1 MRFTLDGTTLIK
13 LRSITLDDGLKRKFN
28 LLVVN
33 KSVPSSLQNELNEFD
48 SLLHWL
54 NSDRE
59 AAGVA
64 YEKLRS
70 RLLKVFIS
78 QGAAAAEDLV
88 DEVFTRTARKLSEG
102 VQVQA
107 TDPFIYCYGIARNVL
122 REYRKLQLRVGESI
136 ERDESTNRQPP
147 EPAIHPAIIELE
159 ETERQEREH
168 RLTCLE
174 HALSRLTTENRVMFL
189 EYYRHDIKSKTNHRE
204 QLADSLGMPMNAIR
218 IRVHR
223 LKAKLEESIRK
234 CLTRTQIL
242 QKKA

>member
-1 MRFTLDGTTLIK
+1 M
-13 LRSITLDDGLKRKFN
+13 
-28 LLVVN
+28 VN
-33 KSVPSSLQNELNEFD
+33 KSIPSSLQNELNEFD

-78 QGAAAAEDLV
+78 QGAASAEDLV

-102 VQVQA
+102 VEVQA
-107 TDPFIYCYGIARNVL
+107 TDPFVYCYGIARNVL
-122 REYRKLQLRVGESI
+122 REYRKIQFRVGESI

-147 EPAIHPAIIELE
+147 EPAIHPAVIELE
-159 ETERQEREH
+159 EAERQEREH
-168 RLTCLE
+168 RLICLE

-189 EYYRHDIKSKTNHRE
+189 EYYRHDIESKINHRE
-204 QLADSLGMPMNAIR
+204 QLADKLGMPMNAIR
-218 IRVHR
+218 IRIHR
-223 LKAKLEESIRK
+223 LKTKLEESIRK
-234 CLTRTQIL
+234 CLTRAQTF

>member
-1 MRFTLDGTTLIK
+1 M
-13 LRSITLDDGLKRKFN
+13 
-28 LLVVN
+28 VN

-48 SLLHWL
+48 ALLHWL

-78 QGAAAAEDLV
+78 QGAASAEDLV

-107 TDPFIYCYGIARNVL
+107 ADPFIYCYGIARNVL
-122 REYRKLQLRVGESI
+122 REYRKIQFRVGESI

-168 RLTCLE
+168 RLACLE

-189 EYYRHDIKSKTNHRE
+189 EYYRHDIESKINHRE
-204 QLADSLGMPMNAIR
+204 QLADKLGMPMNAIR

>member
-1 MRFTLDGTTLIK
+1 M
-13 LRSITLDDGLKRKFN
+13 
-28 LLVVN
+28 VN
-33 KSVPSSLQNELNEFD
+33 KSVSSSLQNELNEFE
-48 SLLHWL
+48 SLLQWL

-78 QGAAAAEDLV
+78 QGAASSEDLV

-122 REYRKLQLRVGESI
+122 REYRKIQLRMGESI
-136 ERDESTNRQPP
+136 ERDEGTNRQPP
-147 EPAIHPAIIELE
+147 EPAIHPAILELE
-159 ETERQEREH
+159 AEERQEREQ

-174 HALSRLTTENRVMFL
+174 HALSRLTTENRSLFL
-189 EYYRHDIKSKTNHRE
+189 EYYRQDTNSKINHRE
-204 QLADSLGMPMNAIR
+204 HLAEVVGLPLNAIR

-223 LKAKLEESIRK
+223 MKAKLEESIRK
-234 CLTRTQIL
+234 CLARSL
-242 QKKA
+242 NFQKKA